1 MARTHETTIPVVLEG
16 HLDIRDA
23 SSLVSNTRGGR
34 KISPD
39 LSAVKSLDTAI
50 ALVLWNHW
58 GQQLPAGRVFT
69 DKQQRLFNLVQS
81 ARQSAPSSQLSP
93 AGHDGLRTTIQQ
105 WGIDLRG
112 LLTTLGQLLLDLL
125 YLLRHPSAIPAKE
138 ISAAC
143 YRTGAT
149 GLPITTIVGFLIGVV
164 LSYLSAL
171 SLKDFGAESFLP
183 LVLGIGVLRELGP
196 LLTAIVLAGRS
207 GSAITA
213 GLAAMRLTQELDAL
227 SALGVSQ
234 SLRLVLPRTVALVLM
249 TPLLTVCTN
258 VAALFGG
265 FLAGNLE
272 LNLTSEAFL
281 LGLRLDVPIS
291 DMVIG
296 LFKALVFGGS
306 IAIIACYYGLSASPN
321 TQSLATNTTRS
332 VVLSISVIILLDALF
347 AVLFKDI

>member
-1 MARTHETTIPVVLEG
+1 MRASKQPDPLVLEG
-16 HLDIRDA
+16 HIDIHHARKILDITKD
-23 SSLVSNTRGGR
+23 GQ
-34 KISPD
+34 KISGN
-39 LSAVKSLDTAI
+39 LSAVNGMDSAI
-50 ALVLWNHW
+50 ALLLWNHW
-58 GQQLPAGRVFT
+58 GQRIPTTAVLSDQ
-69 DKQQRLFNLVQS
+69 QQRLFSLLQGVS
-81 ARQSAPSSQLSP
+81 PGDDRIAPEALK
-93 AGHDGLRTTIQQ
+93 HDYIKENFER
-105 WGIDLRG
+105 WGTDLKG
-112 LLTTLGQLLLDLL
+112 LLATFGQLLLDFF
-125 YLLRHPSAIPAKE
+125 YLLRNPTAVPARE

-149 GLPITTIVGFLIGVV
+149 GLPITTIVGFLIGIV
-164 LSYLSAL
+164 LSYLSSL

-234 SLRLVLPRTVALVLM
+234 SLRLVLPRTIALILM

-265 FLAGNLE
+265 YVAGSVE
-272 LNLTSEAFL
+272 LHISSEAFL
-281 LGLRLDVPIS
+281 LGLRHDVPLS
-291 DMVIG
+291 DMYIG
-296 LFKALVFGGS
+296 LFKALVFGGA
-306 IAIIACYYGLSASPN
+306 IAIIACYYGLSARPN

-332 VVLSISVIILLDALF
+332 VVLSISLIILLDALF